1 MRKTSHRKQWRGR
14 TKHEGEAHRMCF
26 RKPSSARCGA
36 LDTQQAKEVRSD
48 LRDRNAGRKSPQEAA
63 ATGQAGGELR
73 RKP

>member
-1 MRKTSHRKQWRGR
+1 
-14 TKHEGEAHRMCF
+14 MCF